1 MTDEPVIDLKNDRLL
16 ALKRKRRGS
25 SDLALLQDTQSKS
38 RSELAST
45 STSTQ
50 TQTHGLRTPPATPHR
65 SKKCVKLS
73 GTSPSSSP
81 TGLTPILSR
90 NSLSSRSNLSPD
102 DSTGLEQT
110 LQFVRSQDIRDR
122 GERAQRRRVLSEV
135 TQEIQSKKRL
145 KEEIACLKNT
155 LNQLG
160 AEGCIPTVDTSQ
172 NVAKSKDLE
181 HAYDEENTLIPS
193 VDDDFNV
200 ETTDTCHGTPQGSSS
215 SPPDHNSAE
224 KISANSTDG
233 VLNGNMDTDNVLSQQ
248 DNLFDAA
255 KFGRTAILRMLL
267 ERGDDPNQVRDGLT
281 PLMLAVLGKHKATLQ
296 ALLSREEVRT
306 DIYGGPLRDTALT
319 YAIKTGD
326 EEVVRL
332 LLGDDSI
339 DPDIPNGNG
348 DTALCCAIQLCH
360 TVVIKLFLETHSV
373 NVNARNARGET
384 ALWSPALSG
393 HTAIVGLLLENNRVD
408 VNTRD
413 ESGCTLLWWLAS
425 KGQSAIVQLLLQR
438 NDIALNETTKGLTP
452 LMVAA
457 RGGHE
462 AVVKLLLERDDIR
475 TDINDRGNDNL
486 GWTALVYAV
495 EGGVEAVVRR
505 LVEKDNA
512 DVDNALQRA
521 ASNGNEAMVRLL
533 LKHGVTKEGLD
544 SALRTASNAIL
555 PHAGHEAVIR
565 FLSGRLE

>member
-1 MTDEPVIDLKNDRLL
+1 MTDEPVIDLENDLL
-16 ALKRKRRGS
+16 RALKRKQRGS
-25 SDLALLQDTQSKS
+25 SDLAVLQDTQSKS
-38 RSELAST
+38 RSEFAST

-50 TQTHGLRTPPATPHR
+50 TQIHGLRTPPATPHR
-65 SKKCVKLS
+65 SKKRVRLS

-90 NSLSSRSNLSPD
+90 NSLSSRSNLSPCD
-102 DSTGLEQT
+102 YTGLEQT
-110 LQFVRSQDIRDR
+110 LQFVRSQDVRDT
-122 GERAQRRRVLSEV
+122 GGRAQRRSVLSEI
-135 TQEIQSKKRL
+135 TEEIQLKKRL
-145 KEEIACLKNT
+145 KEEIAYWKNIS
-155 LNQLG
+155 NQPG
-160 AEGCIPTVDTSQ
+160 VEDDIPAVDTSR

-181 HAYDEENTLIPS
+181 HAYDEENVFILS
-193 VDDDFNV
+193 GDDDFNA
-200 ETTDTCHGTPQGSSS
+200 ETTGICHGTPHRGSFS

-233 VLNGNMDTDNVLSQQ
+233 VLDGNMDTDIVLAQE

-255 KFGRTAILRMLL
+255 KFGRTAILKMLL

-296 ALLSREEVRT
+296 VLLSQEGVRT
-306 DIYGGPLRDTALT
+306 DIYGGPLGNTALI

-332 LLGDDSI
+332 LLGNDSI
-339 DPDIPNGNG
+339 DPNFPNEKG
-348 DTALCCAIQLCH
+348 DTALWWAIKFGH
-360 TVVIKLFLETHSV
+360 TGVVDLLLETRSV
-373 NVNARNARGET
+373 LVNARNARGQT
-384 ALWSPALSG
+384 ALWSSALSS
-393 HTAIVGLLLENNRVD
+393 HTTMVELLLGSNRVD

-413 ESGCTLLWWLAS
+413 ESGCTLLWLLAS
-425 KGQSAIVQLLLQR
+425 KGQSAIVQLMLQR
-438 NDIALNETTKGLTP
+438 NDIALNEMSKGLTP

-462 AVVKLLLERDDIR
+462 AVVKLLLEKGDIK
-475 TDINDRGNDNL
+475 TDIKERGIDNL

-495 EGGVEAVVRR
+495 EGRVETVVRR

-521 ASNGNEAMVRLL
+521 ASNGNKEMVLLL
-533 LKHGVTKEGLD
+533 LKHGATKEGLD
-544 SALRTASNAIL
+544 SALRAASNAIG
-555 PHAGHEAVIR
+555 PHAGHEAIVR
-565 FLSGRLE
+565 LLSGR

>member
-1 MTDEPVIDLKNDRLL
+1 MTDEPVIDLENDRLR

-25 SDLALLQDTQSKS
+25 SDPALLQDTQSKS

-65 SKKCVKLS
+65 SKKCVRPS
-73 GTSPSSSP
+73 GTIPSSSP

-110 LQFVRSQDIRDR
+110 LQFVRTQDIRDR
-122 GERAQRRRVLSEV
+122 GERAQRRRVLSEL

-145 KEEIACLKNT
+145 KEEIAYLKNT
-155 LNQLG
+155 PNQPG
-160 AEGCIPTVDTSQ
+160 VEGCIPAVDTSQ

-181 HAYDEENTLIPS
+181 HAYDEENTSIPS
-193 VDDDFNV
+193 ADDDFNA
-200 ETTDTCHGTPQGSSS
+200 EMADTCHGTPRGSSL

-233 VLNGNMDTDNVLSQQ
+233 VLNRNMDSENVLSQQ

-267 ERGDDPNQVRDGLT
+267 DRGDDPNQVRDGLT

-296 ALLSREEVRT
+296 ALLSREGVRT

-332 LLGDDSI
+332 LLGNDNI
-339 DPDIPNGNG
+339 NPNFPNGNG

-360 TVVIKLFLETHSV
+360 TGLVKLFLETLSV
-373 NVNARNARGET
+373 EVNARNARGET
-384 ALWSPALSG
+384 ALWSPALSSN
-393 HTAIVGLLLENNRVD
+393 TAMVELLLRNNRVD

-413 ESGCTLLWWLAS
+413 ESGCTLLWLLAS

-462 AVVKLLLERDDIR
+462 EVVKLLLERDDIK

-495 EGGVEAVVRR
+495 EGGVEAAVRR

-544 SALRTASNAIL
+544 SALRTGSNAIL

-565 FLSGRLE
+565 FLSGR

>member
-1 MTDEPVIDLKNDRLL
+1 MTDEPVIDLENGRLR
-16 ALKRKRRGS
+16 APKRKRRGS
-25 SDLALLQDTQSKS
+25 SDPALLQDTQSKS

-65 SKKCVKLS
+65 SKKCVRLS
-73 GTSPSSSP
+73 RTCLSSSP
-81 TGLTPILSR
+81 TGITPILSR
-90 NSLSSRSNLSPD
+90 NSLSSRSNLSPNN
-102 DSTGLEQT
+102 STGLEET
-110 LQFVRSQDIRDR
+110 LQFARSQDIRDT
-122 GERAQRRRVLSEV
+122 GGRAQRRRVIREV
-135 TQEIQSKKRL
+135 NLEIQSKKRL
-145 KEEIACLKNT
+145 KEEIAYLKNI
-155 LNQLG
+155 LNQRG
-160 AEGCIPTVDTSQ
+160 VEGYIPAADTSQ
-172 NVAKSKDLE
+172 NVTKSKDLE
-181 HAYDEENTLIPS
+181 HPYDEENPFIPS
-193 VDDDFNV
+193 EDDDFNA
-200 ETTDTCHGTPQGSSS
+200 ETTDICHSTPRGSFS

-224 KISANSTDG
+224 NISANSTDG
-233 VLNGNMDTDNVLSQQ
+233 VLDKNMDTDNVLSQQ

-281 PLMLAVLGKHKATLQ
+281 PLMLAVSGKHKATVQ
-296 ALLSREEVRT
+296 ALLSREGVRT
-306 DIYGGPLRDTALT
+306 DIYGPHGHTALT
-319 YAIKTGD
+319 CAIKTGD
-326 EEVVRL
+326 EEMVRL
-332 LLGDDSI
+332 LLGNDSI
-339 DPDIPNGNG
+339 NPNFPMRNG
-348 DTALCCAIQLCH
+348 DTSLWYAIQLGH
-360 TVVIKLFLETHSV
+360 TGVVNLLLETLSIH
-373 NVNARNARGET
+373 VNARNARGKT
-384 ALWSPALSG
+384 ALWLSALSR
-393 HTAIVGLLLENNRVD
+393 HTAMVELLLRNNRVN

-413 ESGCTLLWWLAS
+413 ESGCTLLWLLAS
-425 KGQSAIVQLLLQR
+425 KGQSEIVQLLLQR
-438 NDIALNETTKGLTP
+438 NNIALNGMTKGLTP

-462 AVVKLLLERDDIR
+462 AVVKLLLERDDIK

-521 ASNGNEAMVRLL
+521 ASNGNEAIVRLL
-533 LKHGVTKEGLD
+533 LKHGATKDGLD

-565 FLSGRLE
+565 FLSGR